1 MLKTRILWWYAYL
14 KLPFDAFSIKKETNT
29 HNVLVDQYMYSKM
42 QITAEQ
48 KNLYA
53 ILWLTVDK
61 SSNIKYARATKSNTH
76 SINNMISILS
86 FVIWCMAKLED
97 TALGRD
103 KLSSLP
109 NVKSGICKREICND
123 WHRIICVWL
132 KRQKWHGSFKWPIAT
147 L

>member
-1 MLKTRILWWYAYL
+1 M
-14 KLPFDAFSIKKETNT
+14 
-29 HNVLVDQYMYSKM
+29 LVDQYMYSKM

-109 NVKSGICKREICND
+109 NSPEYVKEKFAMIGTA
-123 WHRIICVWL
+123 
-132 KRQKWHGSFKWPIAT
+132 SFVYD
-147 L
+147 